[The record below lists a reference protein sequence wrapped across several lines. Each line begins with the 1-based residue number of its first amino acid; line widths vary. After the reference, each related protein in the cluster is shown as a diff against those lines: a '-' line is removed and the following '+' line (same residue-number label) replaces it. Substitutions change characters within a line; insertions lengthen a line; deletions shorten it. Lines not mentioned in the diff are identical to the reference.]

1 MKMVTVKHK
10 PGTITVGD
18 IMETLEKLEKDP
30 SMKISPEMEKSI
42 ESLKVFSESIIQP
55 MLNVSS
61 LFATENRIFGQLS
74 DEEQKIIDEVES
86 ETRQQRERAERAAGI
101 PEKDCISLDSH
112 IFLCDLPGKSGLYL
126 YKEGKFHF
134 LKLRPMVVNIIVHLY
149 QIRTHPHPRNCR
161 TVEQLTEKFSKTKST
176 KTIKERLYELRDLC
190 GEQGCKQILVDIEEG
205 TWRLN
210 FELDCC
216 EMLG

>member
-1 MKMVTVKHK
+1 
-10 PGTITVGD
+10 
-18 IMETLEKLEKDP
+18 
-30 SMKISPEMEKSI
+30 
-42 ESLKVFSESIIQP
+42 